1 MRDVAFTGTIAP
13 GTVWIRARES
23 RISLWRWRRQCHNS
37 PHMARNG
44 LKDTGATPVSPRYYS
59 PGLPE
64 FLKQRFAGRSVL
76 LQLLHGHA
84 ALSAEFETNLKK
96 GATLLHLTPIYDET
110 GTAHQHH
117 HHDDC
122 TPGVVA
128 AEWFTHRKRGL
139 LAPFGVGT
147 VDQALMAVLQTKHV
161 FVRLFGLAHK
171 TIIIDEVHAY
181 DTYMSVL
188 LERLLEWLAAL
199 GSPVILLSATL
210 PKQRRDAL
218 RDAYLKGLGTAIN
231 DGTTAAKVRHPKD
244 YYPRITWATAQSQ
257 GVKHIQTSTQN
268 TRTLHLR
275 HVSVKLPEGQIETF
289 RLGEDLVEALKD
301 GGCAAV
307 ICNTVQRAQEVYAR
321 LKPFFPGEADDGWP
335 ELDLL
340 HARFL
345 FKDRA
350 ERET

>member
-1 MRDVAFTGTIAP
+1 IMNQV
-13 GTVWIRARES
+13 
-23 RISLWRWRRQCHNS
+23 Q
-37 PHMARNG
+37 
-44 LKDTGATPVSPRYYS
+44 
-59 PGLPE
+59 
-64 FLKQRFAGRSVL
+64 
-76 LQLLHGHA
+76 
-84 ALSAEFETNLKK
+84 
-96 GATLLHLTPIYDET
+96 
-110 GTAHQHH
+110 
-117 HHDDC
+117 
-122 TPGVVA
+122 
-128 AEWFTHRKRGL
+128 
-139 LAPFGVGT
+139 
-147 VDQALMAVLQTKHV
+147 
-161 FVRLFGLAHK
+161 
-171 TIIIDEVHAY
+171 AY

-218 RDAYLKGLGTAIN
+218 RDAYLKGLGAAVSN
-231 DGTTAAKVRHPKD
+231 GTTVTETRHSED
-244 YYPRITWATAQSQ
+244 CYPRITWATAQSQ

-275 HVSVKLPEGQIETF
+275 HVSARLPAGGAETF
-289 RLGEDLVEALKD
+289 CLGEDLVEALQD
-301 GGCAAV
+301 GGCIAV

-350 ERET
+350 E